1 MNTIPGEKYI
11 RMCSSHVMH
20 LLINSD
26 FFSHAVFPVVQS
38 VSPVTLWE
46 VKWTKLVKISISPCF
61 SCTMGRRIGH
71 FLLTLACKLP
81 GTSMYGHICGEAR
94 ICTRCTRS
102 TAVSGFVSI
111 PFCRGHRCCNWPSHF
126 LHIFPF
132 PRSPAKKTW
141 SSWSSLLES
150 KPFPPE
156 GLAFCWQVSWWCC
169 GLFLNEVPS
178 PSYMF

>member
-1 MNTIPGEKYI
+1 
-11 RMCSSHVMH
+11 MCSSHVMH

-46 VKWTKLVKISISPCF
+46 VKWNKLVKISISPCF

-71 FLLTLACKLP
+71 FLLTLASKLP

-111 PFCRGHRCCNWPSHF
+111 PFCRGHRCCNWPTHF
-126 LHIFPF
+126 LHIFHF
-132 PRSPAKKTW
+132 LGHLRRRHGHLG
-141 SSWSSLLES
+141 LL
-150 KPFPPE
+150 
-156 GLAFCWQVSWWCC
+156 CWRAN
-169 GLFLNEVPS
+169 LFLQKDLLSVGK
-178 PSYMF
+178 FLGDAVGFF